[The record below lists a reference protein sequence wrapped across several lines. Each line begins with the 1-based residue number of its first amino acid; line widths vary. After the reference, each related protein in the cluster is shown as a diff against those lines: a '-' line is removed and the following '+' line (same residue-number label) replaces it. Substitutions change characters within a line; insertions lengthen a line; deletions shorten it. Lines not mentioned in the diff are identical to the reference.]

1 MGKPTFDNGILR
13 SYDLGNEADEVLD
26 FRYQMKE

>member
-1 MGKPTFDNGILR
+1 MGKPTFDNGILKLSLAR
-13 SYDLGNEADEVLD
+13 GVSLD

>member
-1 MGKPTFDNGILR
+1 MGKPTFDNGILKFPLAR
-13 SYDLGNEADEVLD
+13 VRALD

>member
-1 MGKPTFDNGILR
+1 MGKPTFDNGILKFVFAR
-13 SYDLGNEADEVLD
+13 MRALD

>member
-1 MGKPTFDNGILR
+1 MGKPTFDNGILNFV
-13 SYDLGNEADEVLD
+13 SGNEMRSLD

>member
-1 MGKPTFDNGILR
+1 MGKPTFDNGILNLSLAR
-13 SYDLGNEADEVLD
+13 VRGLD

>member
-13 SYDLGNEADEVLD
+13 PYGLGNEADEVLD
-26 FRYQMKE
+26 FRYQKKE

>member
-13 SYDLGNEADEVLD
+13 PYGLGNGADEVLD
-26 FRYQMKE
+26 FRYQKKE